1 MAIPFIDLCSGIGGF
16 HSGLV
21 NTGHYRCVGH
31 AEIDKNAEKA
41 YNAIYGEEGGLNYGD
56 LRTINPRELPHFD
69 LLCGGFPCQSFSV
82 AGRRLGFR
90 DTRGTVFF
98 EIARILAEKRPPFL
112 LLENVLGLLSHDS
125 GRTLNTI
132 FSALVEMGYNLEWMV
147 LNSKYFGVP
156 QQRRRLYIV
165 GYLDPRCAGKVFPFS
180 GGNAKNLKQL
190 IPGPQ
195 GQRVYETDGIAC
207 TQCAGS
213 GGWGGKTG
221 LYFIDMNADPVIT
234 DVARCITARQDS
246 GVSNHR
252 GEHSAVLIEDAPR
265 AILTPDR
272 ETVRQQ
278 GRRMKEPNE
287 AMFTITA
294 QDKHGIYHKG
304 RIRKLMPIECW
315 RLQGFT
321 DEQFMQGFRE
331 VCNYITA
338 FGIFTN
344 YRTLV
349 FSKSWFD
356 GLEPEAQEAIR
367 QASKAAQDYCKE
379 EQASNERSKQ
389 LEMLEEAGCTVTYY
403 TDEERQAFVDQ
414 CKDIWPEFR
423 EMIGPEIFD
432 QVEEAMYGN

>member
-165 GYLDPRCAGKVFPFS
+165 GYLDPRCAGKVFPLS

-221 LYFIDMNADPVIT
+221 LYFIDMNADPVIGT
-234 DVARCITARQDS
+234 TFSLLNLLCMIAFAYCVIKMFFANIK
-246 GVSNHR
+246 R
-252 GEHSAVLIEDAPR
+252 GGILLIQMAVGSLYMFSVPR
-265 AILTPDR
+265 GYADGFN
-272 ETVRQQ
+272 QW
-278 GRRMKEPNE
+278 MKQI
-287 AMFTITA
+287 AA
-294 QDKHGIYHKG
+294 
-304 RIRKLMPIECW
+304 LC
-315 RLQGFT
+315 L
-321 DEQFMQGFRE
+321 
-331 VCNYITA
+331 TA
-338 FGIFTN
+338 FLQTTLLFLGLITFPDNMLLGLGIMLAANEVPRIAQQFGLDSSVKVNMMSVVHATTTAVN
-344 YRTLV
+344 LTRTV
-349 FSKSWFD
+349 
-356 GLEPEAQEAIR
+356 A
-367 QASKAAQDYCKE
+367 KAAGK
-379 EQASNERSKQ
+379 
-389 LEMLEEAGCTVTYY
+389 
-403 TDEERQAFVDQ
+403 
-414 CKDIWPEFR
+414 
-423 EMIGPEIFD
+423 
-432 QVEEAMYGN
+432 